1 MSSAFSAGVTQRK
14 ALHSEAQPIL
24 SPESDILIFGAPA
37 AYLQMRASLLTLWHS
52 SGTDISSHAAA
63 FGICRIVAGYD
74 LYLITGKVLQVGDD
88 RRLL

>member
-1 MSSAFSAGVTQRK
+1 MSDREKHFTVRRSRFYLQN
-14 ALHSEAQPIL
+14 
-24 SPESDILIFGAPA
+24 LIFGAPA
-37 AYLQMRASLLTLWHS
+37 AYLHTRVPVLTLRHS